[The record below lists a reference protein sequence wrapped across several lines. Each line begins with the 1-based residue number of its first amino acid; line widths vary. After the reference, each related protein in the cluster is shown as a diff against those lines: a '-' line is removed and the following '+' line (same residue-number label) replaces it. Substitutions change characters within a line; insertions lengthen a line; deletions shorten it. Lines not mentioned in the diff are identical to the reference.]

1 MNCSCYQRLAA
12 VECDDTFVRGRDYY
26 GCRGHAGDLEGADR
40 RVICSGRGGST
51 PFGRRRMSARDGLII
66 ALPENE
72 GGEPLWTRIVDGAVV
87 QEGAGINWLAACGL
101 AALPKDCVVML
112 VPPASLTV
120 LHWISYPDLP
130 VRQGRAAARLAA
142 MAGGVASADSLFA
155 ATDRN
160 DDPARPHLVAITA
173 RRDMQRSEE
182 HTSELQSLMRPS
194 YAVF

>member
-1 MNCSCYQRLAA
+1 MLVVS
-12 VECDDTFVRGRDYY
+12 RG
-26 GCRGHAGDLEGADR
+26 
-40 RVICSGRGGST
+40 
-51 PFGRRRMSARDGLII
+51 
-66 ALPENE
+66 NE

-160 DDPARPHLVAITA
+160 DAPARPHLVAITA
-173 RRDMQRSEE
+173 RRDMQ
-182 HTSELQSLMRPS
+182 HWLLCAQPPELKPTIIMPAARLQLGRAS
-194 YAVF
+194 

>member
-1 MNCSCYQRLAA
+1 
-12 VECDDTFVRGRDYY
+12 
-26 GCRGHAGDLEGADR
+26 
-40 RVICSGRGGST
+40 
-51 PFGRRRMSARDGLII
+51 MSARDGLII

-130 VRQGRAAARLAA
+130 VRQGRAAARR
-142 MAGGVASADSLFA
+142 S
-155 ATDRN
+155 R
-160 DDPARPHLVAITA
+160 
-173 RRDMQRSEE
+173 RSEA
-182 HTSELQSLMRPS
+182 HTSELQSLMRIS